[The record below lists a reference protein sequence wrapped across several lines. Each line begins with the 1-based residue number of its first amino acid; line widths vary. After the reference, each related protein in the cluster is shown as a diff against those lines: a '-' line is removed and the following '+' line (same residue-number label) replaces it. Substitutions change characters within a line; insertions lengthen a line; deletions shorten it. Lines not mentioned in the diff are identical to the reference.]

1 MTDVLL
7 VCYEALM
14 FVLQTEGLPGFLRGV
29 VPRTLRRTLM
39 AALAWT
45 VYEQVRLRSVNPS
58 YLCRCYVYDYVLI
71 PGYDPCVPNKWYA
84 KFLKLVK
91 CEQGM
96 SWLM

>member
-1 MTDVLL
+1 MTGVVL

-45 VYEQVRLRSVNPS
+45 VYEQVRLCCVNPS
-58 YLCRCYVYDYVLI
+58 YLCHRSQESCFVGGHALI
-71 PGYDPCVPNKWYA
+71 PEPR
-84 KFLKLVK
+84 L
-91 CEQGM
+91 
-96 SWLM
+96 